1 MINFLL
7 CTVLPPWASEV
18 DQTHKFDEFLDL
30 AQFFQI
36 WPDSVL
42 IEIKVVRNNI
52 LNNLHLNEKLPILQ
66 SSPSGSLQS

>member
-7 CTVLPPWASEV
+7 CTVLPPWVSEV
-18 DQTHKFDEFLDL
+18 DQTHKFDDFLDL

-42 IEIKVVRNNI
+42 VRMNDVNHVIYNNF
-52 LNNLHLNEKLPILQ
+52 K
-66 SSPSGSLQS
+66 